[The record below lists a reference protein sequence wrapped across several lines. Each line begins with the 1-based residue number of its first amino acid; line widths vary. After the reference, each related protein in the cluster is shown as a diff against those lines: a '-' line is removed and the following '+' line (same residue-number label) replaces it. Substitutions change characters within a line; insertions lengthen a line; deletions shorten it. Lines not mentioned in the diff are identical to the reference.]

1 MTEVLAENKND
12 IRNYV
17 FYGMVLPERVD
28 FNITRQSIKTE
39 DGYVQIILYISVSRS
54 KISVI
59 CTAENCCDNLLTLRN
74 RTLSILRSIVDSMGF
89 YNGCGYEVT
98 LDSALNLDTKELEVF
113 GVDEP
118 IFDGMLLKNKD
129 KIDSSIFDLPPIS
142 DAMKLVVEDYQ
153 LSKSLHHYREA
164 LREADYTSLYCYYSI
179 ECLRVAIEVK
189 YGVGDERKA
198 WEKLGEILSIEGG
211 ESIGTI
217 KTVAGKMRHGRPQ
230 IQPWEVR
237 KEHLEITWRIIANYI
252 NYIRK
257 NNDITN

>member
-1 MTEVLAENKND
+1 MTEALVENKDD
-12 IRNYV
+12 IRSYV
-17 FYGMVLPERVD
+17 FYGLVLPERVIATVPKKTIMIIVD
-28 FNITRQSIKTE
+28 EAKINLHISINLSKIIVSCEAEKFNENLHTLKN
-39 DGYVQIILYISVSRS
+39 IILTV
-54 KISVI
+54 
-59 CTAENCCDNLLTLRN
+59 LRGIMD
-74 RTLSILRSIVDSMGF
+74 LIGF
-89 YNGCGYEVT
+89 YNGCGYEASIESVI
-98 LDSALNLDTKELEVF
+98 NLDTQDFFVF

-118 IFDGMLLKNKD
+118 IFDGKLLNAKD
-129 KIDSSIFDLPPIS
+129 NGNVSGFDLPPIS
-142 DAMKLVVEDYQ
+142 DTMNMVLEDYQ
-153 LSKSLHHYREA
+153 LTKSLHHYREA

-189 YGVGDERKA
+189 YGIGDERKA

-237 KEHLEITWRIIANYI
+237 KEHLEITWEIIANYI

-257 NNDITN
+257 NK